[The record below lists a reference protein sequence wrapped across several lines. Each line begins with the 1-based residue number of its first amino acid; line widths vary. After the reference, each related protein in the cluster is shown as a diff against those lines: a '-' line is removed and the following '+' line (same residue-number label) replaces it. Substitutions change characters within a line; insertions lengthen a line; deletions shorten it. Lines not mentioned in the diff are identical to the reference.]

1 MQALVYGERTEW
13 DDLETTDIPSD
24 YADQALDYHEQ
35 LIEALADFDDEL
47 AEKYL
52 EGADLTADDIR
63 NAIRKATISLEFCG
77 VIPSAFKNKGVQSV
91 LESVVNYLPC
101 PLDLP
106 PMKGENEKG
115 AKLEVAGRQCCRR
128 ACIQVDE

>member
-1 MQALVYGERTEW
+1 MTF
-13 DDLETTDIPSD
+13 ETAEIPSD
-24 YADQALDYHEQ
+24 YADQAQDYHEQ

-52 EGADLTADDIR
+52 EGVDLTADDIR
-63 NAIRKATISLEFCG
+63 TAIRKATISLEFCG
-77 VIPSAFKNKGVQSV
+77 VIPGSAFKNKGVQSV

-106 PMKGENEKG
+106 
-115 AKLEVAGRQCCRR
+115 A
-128 ACIQVDE
+128 DEG